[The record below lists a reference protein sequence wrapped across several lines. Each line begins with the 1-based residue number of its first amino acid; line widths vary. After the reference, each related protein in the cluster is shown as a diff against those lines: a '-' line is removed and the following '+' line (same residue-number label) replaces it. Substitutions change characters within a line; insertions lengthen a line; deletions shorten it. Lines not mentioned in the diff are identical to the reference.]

1 MGSQH
6 VTYEIQFDWA
16 DGPVLQD
23 LFVSWDVSRRE
34 TFEIQLGQF
43 KVPSGR
49 QRLTSSG
56 ALQFVDRSIVAD
68 EFTEGQDIGLQV
80 VGLVA
85 DQRMEYRVGV
95 FNGAGQNTFSGRQG
109 PQYNGRLMFQP
120 FGPLDYSEG
129 DLEGTREPLLAVAGS
144 FDMDDGRRRVGME
157 RAGRTTVG
165 ADAAFQYRGLSL
177 IAELFLR
184 TRSREIEATPRS
196 IGFLVQGGYFLVP
209 SRLEIAGRLAT
220 WDPNARAPDAGE
232 REIGLAAGYFLNGHN
247 LKVQSDVRRLED
259 RRQKRAN
266 HELRVQL
273 QVIF

>member
-1 MGSQH
+1 MGSEH

-95 FNGAGQNTFSGRQG
+95 FNGAGQNTLSGRQG
-109 PQYNGRLMFQP
+109 AQYNGRLMFQP

-129 DLEGTREPLLAVAGS
+129 DLEFARGPLLAVAAS
-144 FDMDDGRRRVGME
+144 LDMDDGRQRVGTE
-157 RAGRTTVG
+157 RPGRTTIG
-165 ADAAFQYRGLSL
+165 ADAAFRYRGLSL
-177 IAELFLR
+177 VGELFLR
-184 TRSREIEATPRS
+184 SGSREIGRTPRQV
-196 IGFLVQGGYFLVP
+196 GFLVQGGYFVVP

-220 WDPNARAPDAGE
+220 CDPAAPAPGDQE
-232 REIGLAAGYFLNGHN
+232 REVGLAAGYFLNGHN

-259 RRQKRAN
+259 HRQKRAD

-273 QVIF
+273 QIVF